1 MNCSETITIEYT
13 FKIYSPE
20 IGLTRNETFFKG
32 EKIISNISTSKFFH
46 NSDFIFVSGP
56 TLTNNAQAEKLI
68 SYISQ
73 SGKLPNGKYFFQF
86 VIKNTNFEIKLSP
99 YSESIEI
106 NRPLALDLVS
116 PGGLLSDLT
125 HSYTYSLLPL
135 FSWYS
140 DFCSQCTYGIRVCEF
155 NRDEHSSLQD
165 ALADWSLLPL
175 DQSIEYHEE
184 LKGNMNSFQYP
195 AEGNMDLEVG
205 KHYVW
210 QIRRSYKTTLEP
222 HYDYSPI
229 YVFEIRS
236 PSKQRLDYSDPYL
249 TAIQSLIGE
258 EQFYLWFSPGGELER
273 FVTTGESIWINNEEL
288 HMDVLYS
295 LVSELNQEKIKIKNI
310 QIK

>member
-1 MNCSETITIEYT
+1 
-13 FKIYSPE
+13 
-20 IGLTRNETFFKG
+20 
-32 EKIISNISTSKFFH
+32 
-46 NSDFIFVSGP
+46 
-56 TLTNNAQAEKLI
+56 
-68 SYISQ
+68 
-73 SGKLPNGKYFFQF
+73 
-86 VIKNTNFEIKLSP
+86 
-99 YSESIEI
+99 
-106 NRPLALDLVS
+106 
-116 PGGLLSDLT
+116 
-125 HSYTYSLLPL
+125 
-135 FSWYS
+135 WYS

-155 NRDEHSSLQD
+155 NQDEHSSLQD

-210 QIRRSYKTTLEP
+210 QIRRSYETTLEP

-236 PSKQRLDYSDPYL
+236 PSKQRLDYSDPNL